1 MDSLD
6 QVLKSW
12 ETDAQIDQT
21 EPSRELIR
29 IPILHSKYLNVLTRH
44 KMASRKAEFDYKKMR
59 KVKWEFYTGKL
70 SKEELEHFGWEPFP
84 FTLKSDISTYLE
96 SDLDLIKLLE
106 KKIYHDEIISVI
118 ESIMNEIKQR
128 TWELK
133 SFIQWEMFVN
143 GN

>member
-1 MDSLD
+1 MDTLD
-6 QVLKSW
+6 QVLKNW

-29 IPILHSKYLNVLTRH
+29 IPILHSKYLNVLTKH
-44 KMASRKAEFDYKKMR
+44 KLASRKAEFDYKKMR

-70 SKEELEHFGWEPFP
+70 SKEELEHYGWEPFQ

-118 ESIMNEIKQR
+118 ESIMS
-128 TWELK
+128 ELK
-133 SFIQWEMFVN
+133 SRTFQLRDFISWEKFVN